1 MLDISSKLYIYREE
15 LRQEGLSAHQIRQL
29 IAMYDLVPVNRGCLM
44 NPNCTGEKSSLL
56 AVSAYAPKGVVCL
69 VSAAIYHGLIASEY
83 SQIDVALPRRSRV
96 PVSPNDPQMRFYLF
110 SEARY
115 GTGIKTVKIGGNS
128 FKIYDKEKTICD
140 LLFYRNKI
148 GFDLMMGA
156 LKEYLKSET
165 RDVNKLMEYAKELR
179 CGKLMYEY
187 LEVLL

>member
-29 IAMYDLVPVNRGCLM
+29 IAMYDLVPVNRGSLM
-44 NPNCTGEKSSLL
+44 NPNYVGEKSSLSV
-56 AVSAYAPKGVVCL
+56 VSAYAPKGVVCL
-69 VSAAIYHGLIASEY
+69 VSAANYHGLIASECP
-83 SQIDVALPRRSRV
+83 QIDVALPRRSRV
-96 PVSPNDPQMRFYLF
+96 PISPNDLQMRFYLF
-110 SEARY
+110 SEGRY

-165 RDVNKLMEYAKELR
+165 RDVNKLMDYAKKLR

-187 LEVLL
+187 LEILL